1 MGVENNLIESAIGM
15 NEIDCTSRKVSIL
28 EFCKKR
34 KSSRKSLIRG
44 RVDSLDK
51 TRAIC
56 EFAESVIL
64 RITCND
70 KYVDC
75 SKVKQSC
82 LSLRKVFAYDLD
94 FHHSSISEK
103 VLSCFY
109 TSSKEL
115 EP

>member
-1 MGVENNLIESAIGM
+1 MGVENNLLESAIGM
-15 NEIDCTSRKVSIL
+15 TDIDCTSRKISIL

-34 KSSRKSLIRG
+34 KASRKSLIRG

-51 TRAIC
+51 TKAIC

-70 KYVDC
+70 KFVDC
-75 SKVKQSC
+75 SKVESSC
-82 LSLRKVFAYDLD
+82 VKLKKVFAYDLE
-94 FHHSSISEK
+94 FHHSSVEK
-103 VLSCFY
+103 KILSCFY
-109 TSSKEL
+109 TSAKEL